1 MPNWAFG
8 DVEVTGTKAGVTS
21 FCERFIFPD
30 GPRITPGKRILGRSF
45 HDDHRTHIMSSIDAE
60 FKGKLDDAV
69 STVTL
74 SISFA
79 WSADSCLISRYPVI
93 DPLGC
98 ISLSDAC
105 KEDQVSVHIHTYLF
119 DEGTEEDIVCDAEG
133 KLEQDTMDMV
143 RAKCPH
149 CGNEQ
154 SVVTTEDLK
163 EATCSE
169 CGETGLHVCTE
180 EDE

>member
-21 FCERFIFPD
+21 FSKRFIFPD
-30 GPRITPGKRILGRSF
+30 GPRITPHVRIFGRSF
-45 HDDHRTHIMSSIDAE
+45 HDDHREHIMSSIDAE
-60 FKGKLDDAV
+60 FKGKSDDAV

-79 WSADSCLISRYPVI
+79 YSANSCLISRYPVI
-93 DPLGC
+93 DPVGC
-98 ISLSDAC
+98 ISLPDAC
-105 KEDQVSVHIHTYLF
+105 KMDQVNVHLHTYLF
-119 DEGTEEDIVCDAEG
+119 DEGTEEDMTCTAEG
-133 KLEQDTMDMV
+133 VLVQETMDMI

-149 CGNEQ
+149 CGDVQ

-163 EATCSE
+163 EATCCE
-169 CGETGLHVCTE
+169 CGHTGLHVCTE